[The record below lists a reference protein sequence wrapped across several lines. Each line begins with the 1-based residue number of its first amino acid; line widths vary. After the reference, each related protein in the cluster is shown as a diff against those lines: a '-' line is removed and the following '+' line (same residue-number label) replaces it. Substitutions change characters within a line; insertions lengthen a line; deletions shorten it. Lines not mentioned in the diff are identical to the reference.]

1 MKKPGVGDGF
11 LLIDKEQGWT
21 SHDVVA
27 KVRGLVG
34 GKVGHAGTLDPMATG
49 LLVLG
54 LGRSTRLLRFVQGFQ
69 KEYQATALFG
79 VATDSLDA
87 DGAIIDRSPLPVDA
101 ADLEAVAGRFR
112 GSILQ
117 IPPMVSARKV
127 EGKRLYELARA
138 GQVVEREARSVTI
151 YSLTITHLAPS
162 DYPEVSFDI
171 VCSTGTYVRTLG
183 DDMARAL
190 GGRAHLT
197 QLRRVRNGTL
207 NVANA
212 VSVDQVETALADE
225 TISSLIVDPA
235 TALADIPGIEVEA
248 SYIPGIRNGVPIPA
262 ASLTNDGDVTDE
274 SLVRLLADGTLLG
287 IYRIDGSAAK
297 PEVITA

>member
-1 MKKPGVGDGF
+1 MKRPGLADGF

-27 KVRGLVG
+27 KVRGIVG

-54 LGRSTRLLRFVQGFQ
+54 LGRSTRLLRFVQGFE

-101 ADLEAVAGRFR
+101 AALEVAAERFR

-117 IPPMVSARKV
+117 VPPMVSARKV

-138 GQVVEREARSVTI
+138 GQVVEREARPVEV
-151 YSLTITHLAPS
+151 YSLVVTDLAPS
-162 DYPEVSFDI
+162 DYPEVSFDV
-171 VCSTGTYVRTLG
+171 VCSTGTYVRTLA
-183 DDMARAL
+183 DDLARAL

-197 QLRRVRNGTL
+197 KLRRVRNGTL
-207 NVANA
+207 SVADA
-212 VSVDQVETALADE
+212 VTVGQVEAAQTDDAVA
-225 TISSLIVDPA
+225 SLVIDPA
-235 TALADIPGIEVEA
+235 TALTDIPGIEVEA
-248 SYIPGIRNGVPIPA
+248 SYVPGIRNGAAIPVSTLMGEGGGSDQA
-262 ASLTNDGDVTDE
+262 
-274 SLVRLLADGTLLG
+274 LVRLLADGSLLG
-287 IYRIDGSAAK
+287 VYRIDGPSLK
-297 PEVITA
+297 PEVVTA

>member
-1 MKKPGVGDGF
+1 MKRPGIGDGF
-11 LLIDKEQGWT
+11 LLVDKEQGWT

-27 KVRGLVG
+27 KVRRLIG

-54 LGRSTRLLRFVQGFQ
+54 LGRSTRLLRFVQGFE

-87 DGAIIDRSPLPVDA
+87 DGAIIDRSPLPVDTA
-101 ADLEAVAGRFR
+101 ELESVAERFR

-138 GQVVEREARSVTI
+138 GQVVEREARQVEI
-151 YSLTITHLAPS
+151 YSLVFTDLAPS
-162 DYPEVSFDI
+162 DYPEVSFDV
-171 VCSTGTYVRTLG
+171 VCSTGTYVRTLA
-183 DDMARAL
+183 DDLARAL

-197 QLRRVRNGTL
+197 KLRRVRNGTL
-207 NVANA
+207 GVADA
-212 VSVDQVETALADE
+212 VSVDQIEEAAADGAVG
-225 TISSLIVDPA
+225 SLVIDPA
-235 TALADIPGIEVEA
+235 TALSEIPGIEVE
-248 SYIPGIRNGVPIPA
+248 SSHISGIRNGVAIPTA
-262 ASLTNDGDVTDE
+262 ILLDGGDGTIQGF
-274 SLVRLLADGTLLG
+274 VRLLADGVLLG
-287 IYRIDGSAAK
+287 VYRIDGPSVK
-297 PEVITA
+297 PEVVTA

>member
-1 MKKPGVGDGF
+1 MKKAGIGDGF
-11 LLIDKEQGWT
+11 LLVEKEQGWT

-27 KVRGLVG
+27 KVRGLLG

-54 LGRSTRLLRFVQGFQ
+54 LGRSTRLLRFVQGFE

-87 DGAIIDRSPLPVDA
+87 DGAIIDRSPLPVDP
-101 ADLEAVAGRFR
+101 ADLEEVAERFR

-138 GQVVEREARSVTI
+138 GQVVEREARPVTI
-151 YSLTITHLAPS
+151 YSLVFTDLAPS
-162 DYPEVSFDI
+162 DYPEVSFDV
-171 VCSTGTYVRTLG
+171 VCSTGTYVRTLA
-183 DDMARAL
+183 DDLARAL

-197 QLRRVRNGTL
+197 KLRRVRNGTL
-207 NVANA
+207 DVADA
-212 VSVDQVETALADE
+212 VTIDQIEASVADE
-225 TISSLIVDPA
+225 TIAALVIDPA
-235 TALADIPGIEVEA
+235 AALADIPGIEVEA
-248 SYIPGIRNGVPIPA
+248 SYIAGIRNGVAIPTA
-262 ASLTNDGDVTDE
+262 TLMSDVDV
-274 SLVRLLADGTLLG
+274 SDPGLVLLLADGALLG
-287 IYRIDGSAAK
+287 VYRIDGPSAK

>member
-1 MKKPGVGDGF
+1 MRRSGIGDGF

-54 LGRSTRLLRFVQGFQ
+54 LGRSTRLLRFVQGFE

-87 DGAIIDRSPLPVDA
+87 DGAIIDRSPLPVDV
-101 ADLEAVAGRFR
+101 ADLEAVAERFR

-138 GQVVEREARSVTI
+138 GQVVDREARPVTI
-151 YSLTITHLAPS
+151 YSLVFTDLAPS
-162 DYPEVSFDI
+162 DYPEVSFDV
-171 VCSTGTYVRTLG
+171 VCSTGTYIRTLA
-183 DDMARAL
+183 DDLARAL

-197 QLRRVRNGTL
+197 KLRRVRNGTVD
-207 NVANA
+207 VADAASINQIEA
-212 VSVDQVETALADE
+212 AQADE
-225 TISSLIVDPA
+225 TIASLVIDPA
-235 TALADIPGIEVEA
+235 AALADIPGIEIEA
-248 SYIPGIRNGVPIPA
+248 SYVPGIRNGVAIPA
-262 ASLTNDGDVTDE
+262 ATLIGDGDVSDQG
-274 SLVRLLADGTLLG
+274 LVRILADGALLG
-287 IYRIDGSAAK
+287 VYRIDGPSAK

>member
-1 MKKPGVGDGF
+1 VKRPGIGDGF
-11 LLIDKEQGWT
+11 LLVDKEQGWT

-54 LGRSTRLLRFVQGFQ
+54 LGRSTRLLRFVQGFE

-101 ADLEAVAGRFR
+101 ADLEAVAERFR

-138 GQVVEREARSVTI
+138 GQVVEREARSVDI
-151 YSLTITHLAPS
+151 YSLVFTDLAPS
-162 DYPEVSFDI
+162 DYPEVSFDV
-171 VCSTGTYVRTLG
+171 VCSTGTYVRTLA
-183 DDMARAL
+183 DDLARAL

-197 QLRRVRNGTL
+197 RLRRVRNGTL
-207 NVANA
+207 NIENA
-212 VSVDQVETALADE
+212 VSVGQIESAQADE
-225 TISSLIVDPA
+225 SLAALVVDPA
-235 TALADIPGIEVEA
+235 TALADIPGFEVEA
-248 SYIPGIRNGVPIPA
+248 SYLPGIRNGAAIPA
-262 ASLTNDGDVTDE
+262 AAVTGEVAESDE
-274 SLVRLLADGTLLG
+274 GLVRLLNDGALLG
-287 IYRIDGSAAK
+287 VYRVVGPLVK
-297 PEVITA
+297 PEVVTA

>member
-1 MKKPGVGDGF
+1 VKRPGIGDGF
-11 LLIDKEQGWT
+11 LLVDKEQGWT

-54 LGRSTRLLRFVQGFQ
+54 LGRSTRLLRFVQGFE

-101 ADLEAVAGRFR
+101 AALEAVAERFR

-138 GQVVEREARSVTI
+138 GQVVEREARPVDI
-151 YSLTITHLAPS
+151 YSLVFTDLAPS
-162 DYPEVSFDI
+162 DYPEVSFDV
-171 VCSTGTYVRTLG
+171 VCSTGTYVRTLA
-183 DDMARAL
+183 DDLARAL

-207 NVANA
+207 NVENA
-212 VSVDQVETALADE
+212 VSVDQIEAAQADE
-225 TISSLIVDPA
+225 SVASLVVDPA

-248 SYIPGIRNGVPIPA
+248 SYLPGIRNGAAIPA
-262 ASLTNDGDVTDE
+262 AAVMGEVAE
-274 SLVRLLADGTLLG
+274 SDQGLVRLISDGALLG
-287 IYRIDGSAAK
+287 VYRVDGPLVK
-297 PEVITA
+297 PEVVTA

>member
-1 MKKPGVGDGF
+1 VSRSGIGDGF
-11 LLIDKEQGWT
+11 LLVDKEQGWT

-54 LGRSTRLLRFVQGFQ
+54 LGRSTRLLRFIQGFE

-87 DGAIIDRSPLPVDA
+87 DGAIIDRSPLPVDTA
-101 ADLEAVAGRFR
+101 ELQAVAERFR
-112 GSILQ
+112 GSTLQ

-138 GQVVEREARSVTI
+138 GQVVEREARPVEI
-151 YSLTITHLAPS
+151 YSLEFTDLAPS
-162 DYPEVSFDI
+162 DYPEVSFDV
-171 VCSTGTYVRTLG
+171 VCSTGTYVRTLA
-183 DDMARAL
+183 DDLARAL

-197 QLRRVRNGTL
+197 KLRRVRNGTL
-207 NVANA
+207 DLSDATT
-212 VSVDQVETALADE
+212 VDQIAAAAGDGTVG
-225 TISSLIVDPA
+225 SLVIDPA
-235 TALADIPGIEVEA
+235 TALSDIPGVEVDS
-248 SYIPGIRNGVPIPA
+248 SYVPGIRNGAAIPTA
-262 ASLTNDGDVTDE
+262 VLTNGGDGAGNE
-274 SLVRLLADGTLLG
+274 LVRLLADGVLLG
-287 IYRIDGSAAK
+287 IYRIDGPSAK
-297 PEVITA
+297 PEVVTA

>member
-1 MKKPGVGDGF
+1 MRGPGIGDGF
-11 LLIDKEQGWT
+11 LLVDKEQGWT

-54 LGRSTRLLRFVQGFQ
+54 LGRSTRLLRFVQGFE

-87 DGAIIDRSPLPVDA
+87 DGAILDRSPLPVDV
-101 ADLEAVAGRFR
+101 ADLEAVADRFR

-138 GQVVEREARSVTI
+138 GQVVEREARPVDI
-151 YSLTITHLAPS
+151 YSLVFTDLAPS
-162 DYPEVSFDI
+162 DYPEVSFDV
-171 VCSTGTYVRTLG
+171 VCSTGTYVRTLA
-183 DDMARAL
+183 DDLARAL

-197 QLRRVRNGTL
+197 KLRRVRNGTL
-207 NVANA
+207 DVADA
-212 VSVDQVETALADE
+212 VNIDQIAAARADGTIAALV
-225 TISSLIVDPA
+225 IDPA
-235 TALADIPGIEVEA
+235 AALADIPGIEVES
-248 SYIPGIRNGVPIPA
+248 SYIPGIRNGVAMPTA
-262 ASLTNDGDVTDE
+262 TLVGDGDAP
-274 SLVRLLADGTLLG
+274 SQGLIRLLDDGALLG
-287 IYRIDGSAAK
+287 IYRIDGSSLK
-297 PEVITA
+297 PEVVTA

>member
-1 MKKPGVGDGF
+1 MRKPGIGDGF
-11 LLIDKEQGWT
+11 FLIDKEQGWT

-54 LGRSTRLLRFVQGFQ
+54 LGRSTRLLRFVQGFE

-101 ADLEAVAGRFR
+101 AELEAVAQRFC

-138 GQVVEREARSVTI
+138 GEVVEREARPVTI
-151 YSLTITHLAPS
+151 YSLVVTDLAPS
-162 DYPEVSFDI
+162 DYPEVSFDV
-171 VCSTGTYVRTLG
+171 VCSTGTYVRTLA

-190 GGRAHLT
+190 GGRGHLT
-197 QLRRVRNGTL
+197 QLRRVRNGRL
-207 NVANA
+207 NVADA
-212 VSVDQVETALADE
+212 VSVDQVEAALADE

-235 TALADIPGIEVEA
+235 EALADIPGIEVEA
-248 SYIPGIRNGVPIPA
+248 SYIPGIRNGVAMPA
-262 ASLTNDGDVTDE
+262 ALLTNDSDGTDQG
-274 SLVRLLADGTLLG
+274 LVRLLADGTLLG
-287 IYRIDGSAAK
+287 VYRIDGPAAK

>member
-1 MKKPGVGDGF
+1 MRKPGIGDGF
-11 LLIDKEQGWT
+11 FLIDKEQGWT

-54 LGRSTRLLRFVQGFQ
+54 LGRSTRLLRFVQGFE

-87 DGAIIDRSPLPVDA
+87 DGAIIDRSPLPVDV
-101 ADLEAVAGRFR
+101 ADLEAVAERFR

-138 GQVVEREARSVTI
+138 GQVVEREARPVTI
-151 YSLTITHLAPS
+151 YSLVFTDLAPS
-162 DYPEVSFDI
+162 DYPEVSFDV
-171 VCSTGTYVRTLG
+171 VCSTGTYIRTLA
-183 DDMARAL
+183 DDLARAL

-197 QLRRVRNGTL
+197 KLRRVRNGRL
-207 NVANA
+207 DVADA
-212 VSVDQVETALADE
+212 VSIDQIEAAQADE
-225 TISSLIVDPA
+225 TIASLVIDPA
-235 TALADIPGIEVEA
+235 AALADIPGIEIEA
-248 SYIPGIRNGVPIPA
+248 SYVPGIRNGVAIPA
-262 ASLTNDGDVTDE
+262 ATLIGDGDVSDQG
-274 SLVRLLADGTLLG
+274 LVRLLADGALLG
-287 IYRIDGSAAK
+287 VYRIDGPSAK

>member
-1 MKKPGVGDGF
+1 VRKPGIGDGF
-11 LLIDKEQGWT
+11 FLIDKEQGWT

-54 LGRSTRLLRFVQGFQ
+54 LGRSTRLLRFVQGFE

-87 DGAIIDRSPLPVDA
+87 DGAIIDRSPLPVDV
-101 ADLEAVAGRFR
+101 ADLEAVAERFR

-138 GQVVEREARSVTI
+138 GQVVEREARPVTI
-151 YSLTITHLAPS
+151 YSLVFTDLAPS
-162 DYPEVSFDI
+162 DYPEVSFDV
-171 VCSTGTYVRTLG
+171 VCSTGTYIRTLA
-183 DDMARAL
+183 DDLARAL

-197 QLRRVRNGTL
+197 KLRRVRNGRL
-207 NVANA
+207 DVADA
-212 VSVDQVETALADE
+212 VSIDQIEAAQADE
-225 TISSLIVDPA
+225 TIASLVIDPA
-235 TALADIPGIEVEA
+235 AALADIPGIEIEA
-248 SYIPGIRNGVPIPA
+248 SYVPGIRNGVAIPA
-262 ASLTNDGDVTDE
+262 ATLIGDGDVSDQG
-274 SLVRLLADGTLLG
+274 LVRLLADGALLG
-287 IYRIDGSAAK
+287 VYRIDGPSAK

>member
-1 MKKPGVGDGF
+1 MKRPGIGDGF

-27 KVRGLVG
+27 KVRRIVG

-54 LGRSTRLLRFVQGFQ
+54 LGRSTRLLRFVQGFE
-69 KEYQATALFG
+69 KEYQATAMFG

-87 DGAIIDRSPLPVDA
+87 DGAIIERSPLPVDE
-101 ADLEAVAGRFR
+101 ADLEGVAERFR

-138 GQVVEREARSVTI
+138 GKEVDREARPVEI
-151 YSLTITHLAPS
+151 YSLVFTDLAPS
-162 DYPEVSFDI
+162 NYPEVSFDV
-171 VCSTGTYVRTLG
+171 VCSTGTYVRTLA
-183 DDMARAL
+183 DDLARAL

-197 QLRRVRNGTL
+197 ELRRVRNGTL
-207 NVANA
+207 TVADA
-212 VSVDQVETALADE
+212 VTVDKVEAAEADGIIESLVIDPSTAL
-225 TISSLIVDPA
+225 S
-235 TALADIPGIEVEA
+235 DIPGIEVDP
-248 SYIPGIRNGVPIPA
+248 SYVPGISNGVSIPSA
-262 ASLTNDGDVTDE
+262 MLLGDSEGPDQG
-274 SLVRLLADGTLLG
+274 LVRLLADGTMLG
-287 IYRIDGSAAK
+287 VYRIDGPSVK
-297 PEVITA
+297 PEVVTA

>member
-1 MKKPGVGDGF
+1 VRGPGIGDGF
-11 LLIDKEQGWT
+11 LLVDKEQGWT

-54 LGRSTRLLRFVQGFQ
+54 LGRSTRLLRFVQGFE

-87 DGAIIDRSPLPVDA
+87 DGAILDRSPLPVDV
-101 ADLEAVAGRFR
+101 ADLDAVADRFR

-138 GQVVEREARSVTI
+138 GNVVEREARPVDI
-151 YSLTITHLAPS
+151 YSLVFTDLAPS
-162 DYPEVSFDI
+162 DYPEVSFDV
-171 VCSTGTYVRTLG
+171 VCSTGTYVRTLA
-183 DDMARAL
+183 DDLARAL

-197 QLRRVRNGTL
+197 KLRRVRNGSL
-207 NVANA
+207 GVADA
-212 VSVDQVETALADE
+212 VSVGQIAAARDDG
-225 TISSLIVDPA
+225 TITSLVIDPA
-235 TALADIPGIEVEA
+235 TALADIPGIEVDS
-248 SYIPGIRNGVPIPA
+248 SYIPGIRNGVAMPTATIVG
-262 ASLTNDGDVTDE
+262 DGDAPAQG
-274 SLVRLLADGTLLG
+274 LIRLLDDGALLG
-287 IYRIDGSAAK
+287 IYRVDGLSLK
-297 PEVITA
+297 PEVVIA

>member
-1 MKKPGVGDGF
+1 MKRPGIGDGF
-11 LLIDKEQGWT
+11 LLVDKEQGWT

-27 KVRGLVG
+27 KVRHLVG

-54 LGRSTRLLRFVQGFQ
+54 LGRSTRLLRFVQGFE

-87 DGAIIDRSPLPVDA
+87 DGAIIDRSPLPVDTA
-101 ADLEAVAGRFR
+101 ELESVAERFR

-138 GQVVEREARSVTI
+138 GQLVEREARQVEI
-151 YSLTITHLAPS
+151 YSLVFTDLAPS
-162 DYPEVSFDI
+162 DYPEVSFDV
-171 VCSTGTYVRTLG
+171 VCSTGTYVRTLA
-183 DDMARAL
+183 DDLARAL

-197 QLRRVRNGTL
+197 KLRRVRNGTL
-207 NVANA
+207 GVADA
-212 VSVDQVETALADE
+212 VSVDQIEEAVADGAVG
-225 TISSLIVDPA
+225 SLVIDPA
-235 TALADIPGIEVEA
+235 TALSEIPGIEVES
-248 SYIPGIRNGVPIPA
+248 SYISGIRNGVAIPTA
-262 ASLTNDGDVTDE
+262 MLLDGGDGTIQGF
-274 SLVRLLADGTLLG
+274 VRLLADGVLLG
-287 IYRIDGSAAK
+287 VYRIDGPSVK
-297 PEVITA
+297 PEVVIA

>member
-1 MKKPGVGDGF
+1 MKRPGIGDGF
-11 LLIDKEQGWT
+11 LLVDKEQGWT

-27 KVRGLVG
+27 KVRHLVG

-54 LGRSTRLLRFVQGFQ
+54 LGRSTRLLRFVQGFE

-87 DGAIIDRSPLPVDA
+87 DGAIIERSPLPVGTA
-101 ADLEAVAGRFR
+101 ELESVAERFR

-138 GQVVEREARSVTI
+138 GQVVEREARQVEI
-151 YSLTITHLAPS
+151 YSLVFTDLAPS
-162 DYPEVSFDI
+162 DYPEVSFDV
-171 VCSTGTYVRTLG
+171 VCSTGTYVRTLA
-183 DDMARAL
+183 DDLARAL

-197 QLRRVRNGTL
+197 KLRRVRNGTL
-207 NVANA
+207 GVADA
-212 VSVDQVETALADE
+212 VSVDQIVAAVADGAVG
-225 TISSLIVDPA
+225 SLVIDPA
-235 TALADIPGIEVEA
+235 TALSEIPGIEVES
-248 SYIPGIRNGVPIPA
+248 SYISGIRNGVAIPTA
-262 ASLTNDGDVTDE
+262 MLLDGGDGTIQGF
-274 SLVRLLADGTLLG
+274 VRLLADGVLLG
-287 IYRIDGSAAK
+287 VYRIDGPSVK
-297 PEVITA
+297 PEVVIA

>member
-1 MKKPGVGDGF
+1 MRGPGIGDGF
-11 LLIDKEQGWT
+11 LLLDKEQGWT

-54 LGRSTRLLRFVQGFQ
+54 LGRSTRLLRFVQGFE

-87 DGAIIDRSPLPVDA
+87 DGAIIDRSPLPVDV
-101 ADLEAVAGRFR
+101 ADLEAVAERFR

-138 GQVVEREARSVTI
+138 GQVVEREARPVTI
-151 YSLTITHLAPS
+151 YSLVFTDLAPS
-162 DYPEVSFDI
+162 DYPEVSFDV
-171 VCSTGTYVRTLG
+171 VCSTGTYIRTLA
-183 DDMARAL
+183 DDLARAL

-197 QLRRVRNGTL
+197 KLRRVRNGML
-207 NVANA
+207 DIADA
-212 VSVDQVETALADE
+212 VSIDQIEAAQADE
-225 TISSLIVDPA
+225 TIASLVIDPA
-235 TALADIPGIEVEA
+235 AALADIPGIEIEA
-248 SYIPGIRNGVPIPA
+248 SYVPGIRNGAAIPA
-262 ASLTNDGDVTDE
+262 ATLIGDGDVLDQG
-274 SLVRLLADGTLLG
+274 LVRLLADGALLG
-287 IYRIDGSAAK
+287 VYRIDGPSAK

>member
-1 MKKPGVGDGF
+1 VRGPGIGDGF
-11 LLIDKEQGWT
+11 LLVDKEQGWT

-54 LGRSTRLLRFVQGFQ
+54 LGRSTRLLRFVQGFE

-87 DGAIIDRSPLPVDA
+87 DGAILDRSPLPVDV
-101 ADLEAVAGRFR
+101 ADLEAVADRFR

-138 GQVVEREARSVTI
+138 GQVVEREARPVDI
-151 YSLTITHLAPS
+151 YSLVFTDLAPS
-162 DYPEVSFDI
+162 DYPEVSFDV
-171 VCSTGTYVRTLG
+171 VCSTGTYVRTLA
-183 DDMARAL
+183 DDLARAL

-197 QLRRVRNGTL
+197 KLRRVRNGTL
-207 NVANA
+207 DVADA
-212 VSVDQVETALADE
+212 VNIDQIAAARAGGTIVALV
-225 TISSLIVDPA
+225 IDPA
-235 TALADIPGIEVEA
+235 AALADIPGIEVES
-248 SYIPGIRNGVPIPA
+248 SYIPGIRNGVAMPTA
-262 ASLTNDGDVTDE
+262 TLVGDGDAP
-274 SLVRLLADGTLLG
+274 SQGLIRLLDDGALLG
-287 IYRIDGSAAK
+287 IYRIDGSSLK
-297 PEVITA
+297 PEVVTA

>member
-1 MKKPGVGDGF
+1 MKKTGVGDGF
-11 LLIDKEQGWT
+11 LLVDKDRGWT

-27 KVRGLVG
+27 KVRGLIG

-54 LGRSTRLLRFVQGFQ
+54 LGRYTRLLRYVQGLP

-87 DGAIIDRSPLPVDA
+87 DGTVIERAPLPVTSEEIEA
-101 ADLEAVAGRFR
+101 AAERFR

-117 IPPMVSARKV
+117 TPPMVSARKV

-138 GQVVEREARSVTI
+138 GEVVEREARPVEI
-151 YSLTITHLAPS
+151 YELSITDVAPS
-162 DYPEVSFDI
+162 DYPEVSFDV

-183 DDMARAL
+183 DDLARAL

-197 QLRRVRNGTL
+197 ALRRVRNG
-207 NVANA
+207 
-212 VSVDQVETALADE
+212 S
-225 TISSLIVDPA
+225 IC
-235 TALADIPGIEVEA
+235 
-248 SYIPGIRNGVPIPA
+248 
-262 ASLTNDGDVTDE
+262 VTDA
-274 SLVRLLADGTLLG
+274 VRIDDVAAAVADGTVADLVASTEAVLADVPSREIPVTLVPAARNGAAIPIADLAEGERLTDGGLLRLTADG
-287 IYRIDGSAAK
+287 ILVGMYRMEGPVAK
-297 PEVITA
+297 AEVVTA

>member
-1 MKKPGVGDGF
+1 VRGPGIGDGF
-11 LLIDKEQGWT
+11 LLVDKEQGWT

-27 KVRGLVG
+27 NVRGLVG

-54 LGRSTRLLRFVQGFQ
+54 LGRSTRLLRFVQGFE

-87 DGAIIDRSPLPVDA
+87 DGAILDRSPLPVDV
-101 ADLEAVAGRFR
+101 ADLEAVADRFR

-138 GQVVEREARSVTI
+138 GQVVEREARPVDI
-151 YSLTITHLAPS
+151 YSLVFTDLAPS
-162 DYPEVSFDI
+162 DYPEVSFDV
-171 VCSTGTYVRTLG
+171 VCSTGTYVRTLA
-183 DDMARAL
+183 DDLARAL

-197 QLRRVRNGTL
+197 KLRRVRNGTL
-207 NVANA
+207 DVADA
-212 VSVDQVETALADE
+212 VNIDQIAAARAGGTIAALV
-225 TISSLIVDPA
+225 IDPA
-235 TALADIPGIEVEA
+235 AALADIPGIEVES
-248 SYIPGIRNGVPIPA
+248 SYIPGIRNGVAMPTA
-262 ASLTNDGDVTDE
+262 TLVGDGDAP
-274 SLVRLLADGTLLG
+274 SQGLIRLLDDGALLG
-287 IYRIDGSAAK
+287 IYRIDGSSLK
-297 PEVITA
+297 PEVVTA

>member
-1 MKKPGVGDGF
+1 MKRPGIGDGF
-11 LLIDKEQGWT
+11 LLVDKEQGWT

-27 KVRGLVG
+27 KVRRLIG

-54 LGRSTRLLRFVQGFQ
+54 LGRSTRLLRFVQGFE

-87 DGAIIDRSPLPVDA
+87 DGAIIDRSPLPVDTA
-101 ADLEAVAGRFR
+101 ELESVAERFR

-138 GQVVEREARSVTI
+138 GQVVEREARQVEI
-151 YSLTITHLAPS
+151 YSLVFTDLAPS
-162 DYPEVSFDI
+162 DYPEVSFDV
-171 VCSTGTYVRTLG
+171 VCSTGTYVRTLA
-183 DDMARAL
+183 DDLARAL

-197 QLRRVRNGTL
+197 KLRRVRNGTL
-207 NVANA
+207 GVADA
-212 VSVDQVETALADE
+212 VSVDQIEEAAADGAVG
-225 TISSLIVDPA
+225 SLVIDPA
-235 TALADIPGIEVEA
+235 TALSEIPGIEVE
-248 SYIPGIRNGVPIPA
+248 SSHISGIRNGVAIPTA
-262 ASLTNDGDVTDE
+262 ILLDGGDKTIQGF
-274 SLVRLLADGTLLG
+274 VRLLADGVLLG
-287 IYRIDGSAAK
+287 VYRIDGPSVK
-297 PEVITA
+297 PEVVTA

>member
-1 MKKPGVGDGF
+1 VKRPGIGDGF

-54 LGRSTRLLRFVQGFQ
+54 LGRSTRLLRFVQGFE

-101 ADLEAVAGRFR
+101 AELEAVAERFR

-138 GQVVEREARSVTI
+138 GQIVEREARPVTI
-151 YSLTITHLAPS
+151 YSLTITDLAPS
-162 DYPEVSFDI
+162 NYPEVSFDV
-171 VCSTGTYVRTLG
+171 VCSTGTYVRTLA

-207 NVANA
+207 KVSDA
-212 VSVDQVETALADE
+212 VSVDQVEAALADE
-225 TISSLIVDPA
+225 SILSLIVDPA

-248 SYIPGIRNGVPIPA
+248 SYIPGIRNGVAMPA
-262 ASLTNDGDVTDE
+262 ASLTNDGDATDE
-274 SLVRLLADGTLLG
+274 GLIRLLADGTLLG
-287 IYRIDGSAAK
+287 VYRIDGPAAK